1 MTNVQLRHSAMQQ
14 EFEGGDHMNPTSSA
28 ERPVAIITG
37 AGSASGIGFACAKR
51 LAGDHS
57 LLITS
62 TTARIHQRVAELPT
76 NCPVRGLTG
85 DLTDPRFAESV
96 VAEALEAFGR
106 IDVLV
111 NNAGMASVVE
121 PEDPAGI
128 ATASDEQ
135 WRSAISRNL
144 DTTFYMTRAALQP
157 MLDRGYG
164 RVVNMSSLSGAVMAY
179 KGDVAYHTAKAG
191 LIGLTRSTALDT
203 ASRGI
208 TVNAVAPGWI
218 ATGGFDEHVDA
229 LGAATPVGR
238 AGRPDEVA
246 GLVAFLASPE
256 SSYVTGQLFVVD
268 GGNSIQEERGL
279 SPAGAPLALF
289 TR

>member
-1 MTNVQLRHSAMQQ
+1 
-14 EFEGGDHMNPTSSA
+14 MNPTNA
-28 ERPVAIITG
+28 DGRPVAIITG
-37 AGSASGIGFACAKR
+37 VGSASGIGFACAKR
-51 LAGDHS
+51 LADDYS

-62 TTARIHQRVAELPT
+62 TTGRIHERVAELAGS
-76 NCPVRGLTG
+76 CPVRGVAG

-96 VAEALEAFGR
+96 AAEALDAFGR

-121 PEDPAGI
+121 PEDPSSL

-135 WRSAISRNL
+135 WRSALSRNL
-144 DTTFYMTRAALQP
+144 DTTFYMTRAVLQS

-164 RVVNMSSLSGAVMAY
+164 RVVNMSSLSGPVMAY

-191 LIGLTRSTALDT
+191 LIGLTRSTAMDT

-218 ATGGFDEHVDA
+218 ATGGLDEHVDA

-246 GLVAFLASPE
+246 ALVAFLASPE
-256 SSYVTGQLFVVD
+256 SSYITGQLFVVD

-279 SPAGAPLALF
+279 SPAGGALTLF
-289 TR
+289 GQ

>member
-1 MTNVQLRHSAMQQ
+1 
-14 EFEGGDHMNPTSSA
+14 MNPSNA
-28 ERPVAIITG
+28 DGRPVAIITG

-51 LAGDHS
+51 LADDFS

-62 TTARIHQRVAELPT
+62 TSARIHERVAELAGS
-76 NCPVRGLTG
+76 CPVRGVAG
-85 DLTDPRFAESV
+85 DLTDSRFAESV
-96 VAEALEAFGR
+96 VAEALDAFGR

-111 NNAGMASVVE
+111 NNAGMVSVAE
-121 PEDPAGI
+121 PEDPSSL

-135 WRSAISRNL
+135 WRSALARNL
-144 DTTFYMTRAALQP
+144 DTTFHMTRAALRP

-164 RVVNMSSLSGAVMAY
+164 RVVNMSSLSGPVMAY
-179 KGDVAYHTAKAG
+179 RGDVAYHTAKAG
-191 LIGLTRSTALDT
+191 LIGLTRSTAMDT
-203 ASRGI
+203 ASRGV

-218 ATGGFDEHVDA
+218 ATGGLDEHVDA

-246 GLVAFLASPE
+246 ALVAFLASPE

-279 SPAGAPLALF
+279 SPTGNPASLF
-289 TR
+289 AH

>member
-1 MTNVQLRHSAMQQ
+1 
-14 EFEGGDHMNPTSSA
+14 MNPNSTDG
-28 ERPVAIITG
+28 RPVAIISG
-37 AGSASGIGFACAKR
+37 VGSASGIGFACARR
-51 LAGDHS
+51 LADDHA

-62 TTARIHQRVAELPT
+62 TTGRIHERVAELAGR
-76 NCPVRGLTG
+76 CPVRGMAG

-96 VAEALEAFGR
+96 VAQAMDAFGR
-106 IDVLV
+106 VDVLV
-111 NNAGMASVVE
+111 NNAGMVSVAE
-121 PEDPAGI
+121 PEDPSSL

-135 WRSAISRNL
+135 WRSTLARNL
-144 DTTFYMTRAALQP
+144 DTTFHLTRAALRP

-164 RVVNMSSLSGAVMAY
+164 RVVNMSSLSGPVMAY
-179 KGDVAYHTAKAG
+179 RGDVAYHAAKAG
-191 LIGLTRSTALDT
+191 LLGLTRSTAMDT

-218 ATGGFDEHVDA
+218 ATGGLDEHVDA

-238 AGRPDEVA
+238 AGRPEEVA
-246 GLVAFLASPE
+246 ALVGFLASPE

-279 SPAGAPLALF
+279 SPAGAPASLF
-289 TR
+289 TH